1 MSNLSYVKW
10 KKKQHGN
17 HSKMSLPIFLNYK
30 AENYLDMMAD
40 LVQSYKTMGSNM
52 SIKDAFLRLSF
63 RLPPR
68 KSQGNE

>member
-1 MSNLSYVKW
+1 
-10 KKKQHGN
+10 
-17 HSKMSLPIFLNYK
+17 MSLPIFLNYK

-63 RLPPR
+63 GLPPR